1 MLCLCLCE
9 GRSLYFTVSDRLACR
24 KCQFFIIDGRTDGNV
39 VCFLFQIRRFVR
51 LCILSFLVDPL
62 LSGAEGVAEHGDAPH
77 EEQDEAHAVED
88 AELQKE
94 KRGVNDTI
102 I

>member
-1 MLCLCLCE
+1 M
-9 GRSLYFTVSDRLACR
+9 
-24 KCQFFIIDGRTDGNV
+24 
-39 VCFLFQIRRFVR
+39 
-51 LCILSFLVDPL
+51 DPL
-62 LSGAEGVAEHGDAPH
+62 LARAEGVAEHGDAPH